1 MTKIK
6 IVTNREISEMHLT
19 IRFILIYASCNG

>member
-6 IVTNREISEMHLT
+6 IVTNREISELQLT